1 MSTLYKRAR
10 SPYYWWTA
18 YYRGRKLYKSTG
30 LTQKH
35 LAKKVQNQWDLNIAL
50 GDFNFLGRMGYSSMN
65 AAEYIRQ
72 YLHFIEERK
81 SSNTLLITKGVLSKF
96 QVFLEKLKIKLL
108 EEISVTVLDEYINW
122 LKCAPKTK
130 KNHIGIISLMLEQA
144 IKEDVIQTNNAK
156 RVTLPR
162 ILKKQRHRLLEP
174 IDLEII
180 FRNAGG
186 WHLYYS
192 LLNLTGLRAGDVAML
207 CYNNIDYKKRAIVS
221 FIRKSRRIHEL
232 PLAESLIRQ
241 LSSHKIDST
250 PLFPNIHSESERKL
264 NDNLLKPRSY
274 LQTLLEA
281 NGRPKATL
289 HSFRVT
295 FNNTLRD
302 MGLSIEDRQ
311 ILLTHSSSETT
322 KIYTHPNF
330 ELAAEYVNKLPVYGK
345 SELN

>member
-1 MSTLYKRAR
+1 MSTLYKRKN
-10 SPYYWWTA
+10 SPYFWWTT
-18 YYRGRKLYKSTG
+18 YYKGRKLYKSTG

-50 GDFNFLGRMGYSSMN
+50 GEFNFLGRIGHTVIRVSD
-65 AAEYIRQ
+65 YIRQ
-72 YLHFIEERK
+72 YLNFLEERK
-81 SSNTLLITKGVLSKF
+81 SINTLLITKGVLSKF
-96 QVFLEKLKIKLL
+96 QTFLEIKNVRMLGD
-108 EEISVTVLDEYINW
+108 ISVTVLDEYINW

-144 IKEDVIQTNNAK
+144 IKEDVIHANNAK
-156 RVTLPR
+156 RATLPR
-162 ILKKQRHRLLEP
+162 ILKKERHRLLEP

-192 LLNLTGLRAGDVAML
+192 LLNLTGLRAGDVAKL
-207 CYNNIDYKKRAIVS
+207 CYGNIDYKKKAIVS

-232 PLAESLIRQ
+232 PLAESLIR
-241 LSSHKIDST
+241 LISSKETDST
-250 PLFPNIHSESERKL
+250 PLFPGIYSESERKL

-345 SELN
+345 SESN

>member
-1 MSTLYKRAR
+1 MSSLYKRTN
-10 SPYYWWTA
+10 SPYYWWTT
-18 YYRGRKLYKSTG
+18 YHKGRKLYKSTG
-30 LTQKH
+30 MTQKH
-35 LAKKVQNQWDLNIAL
+35 LAKKVQNHWDLNIAL
-50 GDFNFLGRMGYSSMN
+50 GDFNFLGRMGYSSMHVGD
-65 AAEYIRQ
+65 YIRQ
-72 YLHFIEERK
+72 YLYFIEERK
-81 SSNTLLITKGVLSKF
+81 SGNTLLITKGVLSKF
-96 QVFLEKLKIKLL
+96 QIYLEMLRVKLL
-108 EEISVTVLDEYINW
+108 EEISVTVLDKYINQ

-144 IKEDVIQTNNAK
+144 IKEDVIQVNSAK

-162 ILKKQRHRLLEP
+162 ILKKQRHRVFEP

-207 CYNNIDYKKRAIVS
+207 CHGNIDYKKKAIVS

-241 LSSHKIDST
+241 ISSGKTDST
-250 PLFPNIHSESERKL
+250 PLFPNIYSESERKL

-345 SELN
+345 SEFN

>member
-1 MSTLYKRAR
+1 MSSLYKRNN
-10 SPYYWWTA
+10 SPYYWWTI
-18 YYRGRKLYKSTG
+18 YHRGRRFSKSTG
-30 LTQKH
+30 MTQKH
-35 LAKKVQNQWDLNIAL
+35 LAKKVQNHWDLNIVL
-50 GDFNFLGRMGYSSMN
+50 GEFNFLGRMGHSTLRVVD
-65 AAEYIRQ
+65 YIRQ
-72 YLHFIEERK
+72 YLNFLEERK
-81 SSNTLLITKGVLSKF
+81 SSNTLLITKGVMTKF
-96 QVFLEKLKIKLL
+96 QTFLEMKNVKML
-108 EEISVTVLDEYINW
+108 EELSVKILDEYINW

-130 KNHIGIISLMLEQA
+130 KNHIEIISLMLEQA
-144 IKEDVIQTNNAK
+144 RKEDVIQTNNAK
-156 RVTLPR
+156 QVTLPR
-162 ILKKQRHRLLEP
+162 ILKKERHRLLEP

-180 FRNAGG
+180 FRNAAG

-192 LLNLTGLRAGDVAML
+192 FLNLTGLRAGDVAKL
-207 CYNNIDYKKRAIVS
+207 CYGNINHKKKAIVS

-232 PLAESLIRQ
+232 PLAETLIRKI
-241 LSSHKIDST
+241 SSERTDST
-250 PLFPNIHSESERKL
+250 PLFPRIYSESERKL

-330 ELAAEYVNKLPVYGK
+330 ELAAEYVNKLPVYGI

>member
-18 YYRGRKLYKSTG
+18 YYKGRKLYKSTG

-50 GDFNFLGRMGYSSMN
+50 GEFNFLGRMGHSTLRVV
-65 AAEYIRQ
+65 EYIRQ
-72 YLHFIEERK
+72 YLHFLEERK
-81 SSNTLLITKGVLSKF
+81 SSNTILITKGVMIKF
-96 QVFLEKLKIKLL
+96 QTFLETKNVKML

-122 LKCAPKTK
+122 LKCAAKTK

-162 ILKKQRHRLLEP
+162 ILKKERHRLLEP

-192 LLNLTGLRAGDVAML
+192 LLNLTGLRAGDVAKL
-207 CYNNIDYKKRAIVS
+207 CYGNIDYKKKAIVS

-232 PLAESLIRQ
+232 PLAESLIKLISPKQ
-241 LSSHKIDST
+241 ADSE
-250 PLFPNIHSESERKL
+250 PLFPGIYSENERKL

-330 ELAAEYVNKLPVYGK
+330 ELASEYVNKLPVYGK
-345 SELN
+345 GEPN